1 MVGPR
6 IIYVIIKLNY
16 YPLLF
21 YLMVVSKHGAKTT
34 RQCADNLHISD
45 SLYEIKQQKLFFWQ
59 NKSFILALMY
69 RNVEYL

>member
-1 MVGPR
+1 MVAPR
-6 IIYVIIKLNY
+6 IIYAIIKLNY

-45 SLYEIKQQKLFFWQ
+45 SLYEIKQQKLFFGRT
-59 NKSFILALMY
+59 KVLFLP
-69 RNVEYL
+69 